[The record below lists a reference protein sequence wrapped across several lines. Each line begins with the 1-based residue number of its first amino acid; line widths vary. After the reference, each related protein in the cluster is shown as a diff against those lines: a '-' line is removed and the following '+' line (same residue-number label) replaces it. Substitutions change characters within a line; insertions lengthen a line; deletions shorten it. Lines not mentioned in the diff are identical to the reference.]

1 MVSDGSLQ
9 SPSDRFLKL
18 HIDELHFLLKLIAF
32 KNIEHRDLA
41 VFLAYVSLT
50 EPRSGRCR
58 ASALKVAE
66 DLNVTPSTVHRSL
79 KRLREANLIVRHLD
93 KRTGERVLLINP
105 YLLSAGSP
113 QQRGLLIKNYSEAIE
128 ANNPKP
134 EADHS

>member
-1 MVSDGSLQ
+1 MTPDASLQ
-9 SPSDRFLKL
+9 GSSDRFFKL

-58 ASALKVAE
+58 ATALKVAE

-79 KRLREANLIVRHLD
+79 KRLREANLIVRYLD

-113 QQRGLLIKNYSEAIE
+113 QQRGLLIKSYSEAMQE
-128 ANNPKP
+128 NEPQRTTG
-134 EADHS
+134 HS